1 MCCLTDTIKR
11 MGKSDSFFQ
20 RLNASI
26 LQLFD
31 TSARHVC
38 DASTLAAIPAS
49 AQLQRVEAPTNW
61 KPLNPENHRLGRA
74 NREMRS
80 MAGKVSEGKKLNW
93 KIMIKFNQ
101 CYSLSRPGGLS
112 NCCLAHQVLVIF
124 SLSGRDDRSA
134 SRVLPAVSFP
144 VGDL

>member
-1 MCCLTDTIKR
+1 
-11 MGKSDSFFQ
+11 
-20 RLNASI
+20 
-26 LQLFD
+26 
-31 TSARHVC
+31 VC

-49 AQLQRVEAPTNW
+49 AQLQRVEARNRRRPIG
-61 KPLNPENHRLGRA
+61 KPLNPENHRPG
-74 NREMRS
+74 EPIGKIRS
-80 MAGKVSEGKKLNW
+80 TAGKVSEGKKLNW

-124 SLSGRDDRSA
+124 SVSGRDDSSA